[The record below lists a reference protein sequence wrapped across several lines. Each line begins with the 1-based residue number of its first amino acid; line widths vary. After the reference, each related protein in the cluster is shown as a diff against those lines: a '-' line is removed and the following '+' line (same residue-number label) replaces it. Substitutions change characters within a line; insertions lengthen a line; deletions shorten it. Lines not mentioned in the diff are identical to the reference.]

1 MKRAVILVN
10 LGSPTAPE
18 PTAIREFLNQFLS
31 DPRVVE
37 IPRVFWVPLLKGVI
51 LPLRCRRVAKLYRE
65 IWTEQ
70 GSPLTAMTYRQA
82 TLLEEGL
89 HQIGATDIVVR
100 VAMTYGQ
107 PSIAGLVAE
116 LRAQGIEKFLLL
128 PLYPQYSGTTTGAI
142 YDQLAKLVTGSRYVP
157 DVQVVRHYCYREDY
171 ISALAKSVT
180 DHRVQHGSGDL
191 LLFSFHGIP
200 KACIDKGDPYYD
212 QCLHT
217 ANAVAGKLNLSN
229 SQWTLCFQSRFGRAE
244 WLQPY
249 TDNVLKSL
257 PATGIS
263 RVDIICP
270 AFASDCLETLE
281 EIETGSRNCFI
292 GAGGKYFSRIPCLN
306 DRLEHIKVL
315 QSIVVENGF

>member
-10 LGSPTAPE
+10 LGSPAAPE
-18 PTAIREFLNQFLS
+18 PAAIREFLDQFLS

-37 IPRVFWVPLLKGVI
+37 IPRLLWLPLLKGVI
-51 LPLRCRRVAKLYRE
+51 LPLRCRRVAKLYEE

-82 TLLEEGL
+82 TLLEERL
-89 HQIGATDIVVR
+89 HQIGATDVIVR

-107 PSIAGLVAE
+107 PAIAGLVTE

-171 ISALAKSVT
+171 ILALAKSVT
-180 DHRVQHGSGDL
+180 DHRAQHGSADL

-200 KACIDKGDPYYD
+200 KACIDKGDPYYE

-217 ANAVAGKLNLSN
+217 ANEVARALNLSG
-229 SQWTLCFQSRFGRAE
+229 SQWKLCFQSRFGRAE

-249 TDNVLKSL
+249 TDEVLKSL

-281 EIETGSRNCFI
+281 EIEIGSRNCFI

-306 DRLEHIKVL
+306 DQPEHVKVL
-315 QSIVVENGF
+315 QSIVSESGF

>member
-1 MKRAVILVN
+1 MKRAVILIN
-10 LGSPTAPE
+10 LGSPSAPE
-18 PTAIREFLNQFLS
+18 PAAIREFLNQFLS

-37 IPRVFWVPLLKGVI
+37 IPRLLWLPLLKGVI
-51 LPLRCRRVAKLYRE
+51 LPLRCRRVANLYRE

-82 TLLEEGL
+82 TLLEAAL
-89 HQIGATDIVVR
+89 HQIGATDITVR

-107 PSIAGLVAE
+107 PAIAGLVAE

-142 YDQLAKLVTGSRYVP
+142 YDQLAKLVVGSRYVP
-157 DVQVVRHYCYREDY
+157 DLQVVRHYCYRQDY
-171 ISALAKSVT
+171 ISALAQSIT
-180 DHRVQHGSGDL
+180 NHRAQHGSGDL

-200 KACIDKGDPYYD
+200 KACIDRGDPYFE
-212 QCLHT
+212 QCAYT
-217 ANAVAGKLNLSN
+217 ANAVAEALNLSG
-229 SQWTLCFQSRFGRAE
+229 SQWKLCFQSRFGRAE

-249 TDNVLKSL
+249 TDEVLKSL
-257 PATGIS
+257 PATGTS

-281 EIETGSRNCFI
+281 EIEVGSRNCFMD
-292 GAGGKYFSRIPCLN
+292 AGGKYFSRIPCLN
-306 DRLEHIKVL
+306 DQSEHIKVL
-315 QSIVVENGF
+315 QSIVTEYGF